1 MIKTVLALIALLAF
15 ALIACSDDDSET
27 NVQDTPTDAT
37 GNGADSGPPPIEGT
51 TFTTERGVEVIEFS
65 SGSEVDPTIVG
76 DTVAVHYTGWL
87 EDGTKF
93 DSSRDRGDA
102 FTFTLGS
109 GQVIQ
114 GWDEGILG
122 MSPGDERRLI
132 IPPDLA
138 YGEQGFGSSIP
149 PGATLTFDVELIG
162 FGRRATP
169 TAEATD

>member
-1 MIKTVLALIALLAF
+1 MIRTALALFALLALAF
-15 ALIACSDDDSET
+15 VACSDDDEAEVSDGQA
-27 NVQDTPTDAT
+27 N
-37 GNGADSGPPPIEGT
+37 GPPAIEGE
-51 TFTTERGVEVIEFS
+51 TFTTERGVVVIEFA
-65 SGSEVDPTIVG
+65 SGSAEDPTMVG

-93 DSSRDRGDA
+93 DSSRDRGDP

-149 PGATLTFDVELIG
+149 PGATLTFDVELVG

>member
-1 MIKTVLALIALLAF
+1 MRILLAVFALLAF
-15 ALIACSDDDSET
+15 AFVACSDDDSET
-27 NVQDTPTDAT
+27 NAQDTPTDAT
-37 GNGADSGPPPIEGT
+37 GNGADTGPPPFEGT
-51 TFTTERGVEVIEFS
+51 TFTTERGVEVIEFA
-65 SGSEVDPTIVG
+65 SGSAEDPTIVG
-76 DTVAVHYTGWL
+76 DAVAVHYTGWL

-109 GQVIQ
+109 GQVIR